1 MKAKTIIG
9 QVLISALTCAVIV
22 HFAMPIYVRDIV
34 NDMECEKEDR
44 QIIQHLDPSV
54 ELAGLSHYDLHQKRE
69 EVENR
74 YYQQI
79 KDREEQERQG
89 NVLREILGEVQI
101 MSEEEIAKEAER
113 IRQQENK

>member
-1 MKAKTIIG
+1 MKAKTIIL
-9 QVLISALTCAVIV
+9 QVFISALTCAVIV
-22 HFAMPIYVRDIV
+22 HFVTPKYVRDTV

-44 QIIQHLDPSV
+44 QIIQRLDPSV

-69 EVENR
+69 EVVKH

-79 KDREEQERQG
+79 KDKEEQERRG
-89 NVLREILGEVQI
+89 DLLKEVLSEVQI
-101 MSEEEIAKEAER
+101 ISEEEIAKEAER